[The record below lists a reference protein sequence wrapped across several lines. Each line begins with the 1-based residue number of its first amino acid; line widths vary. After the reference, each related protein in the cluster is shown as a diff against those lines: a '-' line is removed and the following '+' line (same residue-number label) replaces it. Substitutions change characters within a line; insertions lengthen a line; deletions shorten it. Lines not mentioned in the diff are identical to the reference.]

1 MSEGKPGWDNAFTA
15 RSPYGT
21 VKGSPSYAGAL
32 SFMRRRYSRELQ
44 GIDVAVVGIP
54 LDTATTHRPGARFGP
69 RAIRAAST
77 GIAWERPWPWD
88 FDPFDRLAVI
98 DYGDCEF
105 DPGRPETIVPFVE
118 DFYGRILAAGV
129 VPLTLGGDHFV
140 TYPVIKALAARHG
153 PLSLIHFDA
162 HSDTWGEEQQRLDH
176 GTMFYHAVKQGLV
189 DDARS
194 VQIGLRTTNDEPL
207 GFNILDARRVQ
218 RDGPEAIAA
227 EVRRIV
233 GGRKAYLTFDI
244 DCLDPSCAP
253 GTGTPVCGG
262 LTTYQALEI
271 VRGLAPQ
278 GAAPVDLVGMDVVE
292 VAPAYDVGEITALAG
307 ATLAAEFLCVLA
319 ARRGARAG

>member
-1 MSEGKPGWDNAFTA
+1 
-15 RSPYGT
+15 
-21 VKGSPSYAGAL
+21 
-32 SFMRRRYSRELQ
+32 
-44 GIDVAVVGIP
+44 VVGIP

-69 RAIRAAST
+69 RAIRTAST

-105 DPGRPETIVPFVE
+105 DPGKPETIVPFVTGYFATLV
-118 DFYGRILAAGV
+118 DAGV
-129 VPLTLGGDHFV
+129 LPLTLGGDHFV
-140 TYPVIKALAARHG
+140 SYPVLKALAARHG

-189 DDARS
+189 DDRRS

-207 GFNILDARRVQ
+207 GFNVLDARRVQ
-218 RDGPEAIAA
+218 RDGPEAIAV

-262 LTTYQALEI
+262 LTTFQALEI
-271 VRGLAPQ
+271 IRGLA
-278 GAAPVDLVGMDVVE
+278 GIELVGMDVVE

-307 ATLAAEFLCVLA
+307 ATLAAEMLCLHAVG
-319 ARRGARAG
+319 RERAKP

>member
-32 SFMRRRYSRELQ
+32 SFMRRRYSRDLQ
-44 GIDVAVVGIP
+44 GVDVAVVGIP
-54 LDTATTHRPGARFGP
+54 LDSATTHRPGARFGP

-105 DPGRPETIVPFVE
+105 DPGRPETIVPFVM
-118 DFYGRILAAGV
+118 DYFATLVHAGV

-140 TYPVIKALAARHG
+140 SYPVIKALAARHG

-207 GFNILDARRVQ
+207 GFNILDARRVH

-319 ARRGARAG
+319 ARRGERAG